1 MFCKNCGKELADDC
15 NFCSNCGTKWKDN
28 HTGSQRDYKRHEV
41 PRENNEQFYKQTWF
55 GILMLC
61 VFWPVG
67 LYLLL
72 RYGGKAAKVIGS
84 LFGVMIIGV
93 FLTAIMGALSIHST
107 NSEDSS
113 ENPLVAVMQ
122 ERQSNSV
129 PSQQAFNDLLA
140 EYGKA
145 YKNAKTDLQK
155 ADVANQYQ
163 NKIDNFLGNGHV
175 ENWVAKVDCIEA
187 SYDNKEA
194 KIFLIYYVGDVK
206 YEVSTGIVD
215 MGKIKTLVPTGSN
228 VYKKATDLIKGDIV
242 SFSGRFVKR
251 YGEESYFNKYS
262 YDNTSPELLF
272 KFDDIE
278 LERSAPKRISYL

>member
-15 NFCSNCGTKWKDN
+15 NFCSNCGTRLKDN
-28 HTGSQRDYKRHEV
+28 QQGVPSGYKRHEAS
-41 PRENNEQFYKQTWF
+41 RENNEQFYKQTWF
-55 GILMLC
+55 AIFMLF
-61 VFWPVG
+61 VFWPIG
-67 LYLLL
+67 LYLLFK
-72 RYGGKAAKVIGS
+72 YCGKAAKVIGAI
-84 LFGVMIIGV
+84 LGLIIIV
-93 FLTAIMGALSIHST
+93 TFLTAITGVFSIHNT
-107 NSEDSS
+107 KSEMTS
-113 ENPLVAVMQ
+113 ENPIVKVMQ
-122 ERQSNSV
+122 EKQSNSV
-129 PSQQAFNDLLA
+129 PSQQAFNDLMA

-145 YKNAKTDLQK
+145 YKNVKTDLK
-155 ADVANQYQ
+155 RADVANQYQ

-175 ENWVAKVDCIEA
+175 ENWVAKVDRIEP

-215 MGKIKTLVPTGSN
+215 MGQVPTMVPAGSD

-251 YGEESYFNKYS
+251 YGEESYFYKYH

-272 KFDDIE
+272 KFDDIV
-278 LERSAPKRISYL
+278 LESCTPKTH

>member
-15 NFCSNCGTKWKDN
+15 NFCSNCGTQLKDN
-28 HTGSQRDYKRHEV
+28 HTGSQRDYKRYEA

-129 PSQQAFNDLLA
+129 PNQQAFNDLLA

-175 ENWVAKVDCIEA
+175 ENWVAKVDRIES

-215 MGKIKTLVPTGSN
+215 MGKIKTLVPIGSN

-278 LERSAPKRISYL
+278 LERSAPKIS

>member
-15 NFCSNCGTKWKDN
+15 NFCSNCGTKLKDN
-28 HTGSQRDYKRHEV
+28 HTGSQRDYKRYET

-175 ENWVAKVDCIEA
+175 ENWVAKVDRIEA

-215 MGKIKTLVPTGSN
+215 MGKIKTLVPIGSN

-262 YDNTSPELLF
+262 YNNTSPELLF

-278 LERSAPKRISYL
+278 LERSAPKRIM

>member
-15 NFCSNCGTKWKDN
+15 NFCSNCGTKLKDN
-28 HTGSQRDYKRHEV
+28 HTGSQRDYKIYEV

-155 ADVANQYQ
+155 ADVADQYQ
-163 NKIDNFLGNGHV
+163 NKIDDFLGNGHV
-175 ENWVAKVDCIEA
+175 ENWVAKVDCIES
-187 SYDNKEA
+187 SYDKKSA
-194 KIFLIYYVGDVK
+194 KIFLKYYVGDVE
-206 YEVSTGIVD
+206 YEISWNGDPRTDANDLFFLELKNRENTMVRAYQNELKFSAAWS
-215 MGKIKTLVPTGSN
+215 GSL
-228 VYKKATDLIKGDIV
+228 KARKAVL
-242 SFSGRFVKR
+242 
-251 YGEESYFNKYS
+251 
-262 YDNTSPELLF
+262 
-272 KFDDIE
+272 
-278 LERSAPKRISYL
+278 

>member
-15 NFCSNCGTKWKDN
+15 NFCSNCGTRLKN
-28 HTGSQRDYKRHEV
+28 SQQDALNDYRSYEASRD
-41 PRENNEQFYKQTWF
+41 NNEQFYKQTWF

-84 LFGVMIIGV
+84 VFCVFIIGV
-93 FLTAIMGALSIHST
+93 FLTAIMGTLSIHST
-107 NSEDSS
+107 NSEVPS
-113 ENPLVAVMQ
+113 ENPIVKIMQ
-122 ERQSNSV
+122 EKQNVSM
-129 PSQQAFNDLLA
+129 PSQNVFNDLLA
-140 EYGKA
+140 EYRKA
-145 YKNAKTDLQK
+145 YKDAKTELQR
-155 ADVANQYQ
+155 ADVANRYQ
-163 NKIDNFLGNGHV
+163 KEIDDFLGNGYV
-175 ENWVAKVDCIEA
+175 ENWVAKVDRIES

-215 MGKIKTLVPTGSN
+215 MGEVKTLVPIGSD
-228 VYKKATDLIKGDIV
+228 VYKKASDLIRGDIV

-251 YGEESYFNKYS
+251 YGEESYFNKYQ
-262 YDNTSPELLF
+262 YDNTSPKLLF

-278 LERSAPKRISYL
+278 LEKSAPKIL

>member
-15 NFCSNCGTKWKDN
+15 NFCSNCGTKLKDN
-28 HTGSQRDYKRHEV
+28 YTGSQRDYKRYEV

-93 FLTAIMGALSIHST
+93 FLTAIMGAFSIHST

-163 NKIDNFLGNGHV
+163 NKIDDFLGNGHV
-175 ENWVAKVDCIEA
+175 KNWVAKVDRIES
-187 SYDNKEA
+187 SYDKKSA
-194 KIFLIYYVGDVK
+194 KIFLKYYVGDVE
-206 YEVSTGIVD
+206 YEITTGIVD
-215 MGKIKTLVPTGSN
+215 EGKIKTLVPVGSD
-228 VYKKATDLIKGDIV
+228 VYKKASDLISGDIV

-251 YGEESYFNKYS
+251 YGEESYFNKYH

-278 LERSAPKRISYL
+278 LERIAPKRI